1 MFDYDFSQLFTLTNI
16 AFVFVGSFIGL
27 LIGAMPGM
35 GTTLAIVLL
44 LPFSYTMPPLTAI
57 LMLLAAYQG
66 AEYGGS
72 ISSITLG
79 IPGTPSAA
87 ATVID
92 GYAMAKTESRA
103 GHSAFP
109 CSPPPSGGCWGPAP
123 CCSSRSPWR
132 NSPCASTPPTSVC
145 WA

>member
-1 MFDYDFSQLFTLTNI
+1 MFEYDFSQLLTVSNI
-16 AFVFVGSFIGL
+16 LFVFAGSFIGL
-27 LIGAMPGM
+27 LVGAMPGM
-35 GTTLAIVLL
+35 GTALAIVLL

-87 ATVID
+87 ATVLD
-92 GYAMAKTESRA
+92 GYAMSKNGEPGKAI
-103 GHSAFP
+103 G
-109 CSPPPSGGCWGPAP
+109 
-123 CCSSRSPWR
+123 
-132 NSPCASTPPTSVC
+132 
-145 WA
+145 